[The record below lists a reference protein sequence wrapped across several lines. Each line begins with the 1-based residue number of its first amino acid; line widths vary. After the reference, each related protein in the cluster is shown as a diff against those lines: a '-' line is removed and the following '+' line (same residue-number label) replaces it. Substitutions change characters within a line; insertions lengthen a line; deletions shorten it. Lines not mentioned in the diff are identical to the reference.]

1 MCIACNWKCFKWGFL
16 PSFSGGSLKGNLGW
30 STNYNLPS
38 FLFSFKFLSGS
49 FAPLALL
56 LTLGLCQ
63 GERRD
68 ISSEFSPGN
77 LEQFAEMQGWAE
89 SHPGPFSPSYF
100 HWAFLFWLQFSPH
113 PGVKTF
119 PGERKMQAPLSAA
132 GWSHCP
138 PCYWGSESVA
148 WPLILLRHLNYS
160 YSIRH
165 IWRKEI
171 GLSQVADVSA
181 GMYDWKLIPWHRLM
195 KTAVSWNTEIHF
207 IFFYNTWSQCY
218 IFSLFQSAIDILTVG
233 PGIFHFNNNNKKNPP
248 FLLISQMSRN
258 WSGCLI
264 MKILQ

>member
-1 MCIACNWKCFKWGFL
+1 MTLKCALPVIGNASNEVSFPVSQVGHWKGIWGGLQITICLLSYF
-16 PSFSGGSLKGNLGW
+16 F
-30 STNYNLPS
+30 
-38 FLFSFKFLSGS
+38 FKFLSGS

-63 GERRD
+63 GERRE

-77 LEQFAEMQGWAE
+77 PEQFAEMQGWAE
-89 SHPGPFSPSYF
+89 SHPGPCSPSYF

-119 PGERKMQAPLSAA
+119 PGERKMQAPPAAA

-148 WPLILLRHLNYS
+148 WPLILLRHLDYS

-207 IFFYNTWSQCY
+207 IFFITHDLNVTYFPY
-218 IFSLFQSAIDILTVG
+218 FKVLLIFWQWDLEYSILTTTT
-233 PGIFHFNNNNKKNPP
+233 KKPH
-248 FLLISQMSRN
+248 LS
-258 WSGCLI
+258 C
-264 MKILQ
+264 